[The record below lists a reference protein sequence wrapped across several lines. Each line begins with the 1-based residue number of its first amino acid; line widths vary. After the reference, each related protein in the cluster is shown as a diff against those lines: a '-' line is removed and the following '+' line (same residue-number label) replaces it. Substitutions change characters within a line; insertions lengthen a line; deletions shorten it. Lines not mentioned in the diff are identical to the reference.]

1 MNRCQKGFT
10 LTEMIVVTG
19 IVAILLGIAIPS
31 YKYLTTSY
39 RMSAE
44 INNLVGDLQFARG
57 EALKEGNGVTV
68 CISSDGA
75 TCTGGTNWG
84 LGWIVF
90 SDPNSNATV
99 DAGVNGVADRV
110 LKVQAAFTGTTP
122 DTFTAPVAAV
132 TFNREGFASTT
143 AGFAPTSVN
152 LTESTGNNTYT
163 RCLQISPVGML
174 TSQSHVGSP
183 ASCP

>member
-1 MNRCQKGFT
+1 MDRYQKGFT
-10 LTEMIVVTG
+10 LTEVIVLTA
-19 IVAILLGIAIPS
+19 IVAILFGIAIPS

-57 EALKEGNGVTV
+57 EALKEGNPVTA

-75 TCTGGTNWG
+75 NCTGGLNWG

-90 SDPNSNATV
+90 SDPDNSATV
-99 DAGVNGVADRV
+99 NSVNDRV
-110 LKVQAAFTGTTP
+110 LKVQAAFTGVTP
-122 DTFTAPVAAV
+122 DTFTSGVAAV

-143 AGFAPTSVN
+143 AGFQTTTIT
-152 LTESTGNNTYT
+152 LIESTNNNTYK
-163 RCLQISPVGML
+163 RCLQISPIGML
-174 TSQSHVGSP
+174 SSENHVGNP
-183 ASCP
+183 GTC

>member
-1 MNRCQKGFT
+1 MDKCQKGFT
-10 LTEMIVVTG
+10 LTEMIVVTA
-19 IVAILLGIAIPS
+19 IVAILFGIAIPS

-57 EALKEGNGVTV
+57 EALKEGNGVTA

-75 TCTGGTNWG
+75 TCTGGGNWG
-84 LGWIVF
+84 VGWIVF
-90 SDPNSNATV
+90 SDVNSNAAV
-99 DAGVNGVADRV
+99 DLGTDRV

-122 DTFTAPVAAV
+122 DTFNSGVAAV

-143 AGFAPTSVN
+143 AGFQTTTMA
-152 LTESTGNNTYT
+152 LTESTNNNTYK
-163 RCLQISPVGML
+163 RCLLISPIGML
-174 TSQSHVGSP
+174 SSENHVSNPG
-183 ASCP
+183 SCP

>member
-1 MNRCQKGFT
+1 MDKCQKGFT
-10 LTEMIVVTG
+10 LTEVIVVTA
-19 IVAILLGIAIPS
+19 IVAILFGIAIPS

-57 EALKEGNGVTV
+57 EALKEGNGVTA

-75 TCTGGTNWG
+75 TCTGGANWG
-84 LGWIVF
+84 VGWIVF
-90 SDPNSNATV
+90 SDLNSDAIVSNA
-99 DAGVNGVADRV
+99 NERV

-122 DTFTAPVAAV
+122 DTFNSGVAAV

-143 AGFAPTSVN
+143 AGFAATTIT
-152 LTESTGNNTYT
+152 LTESTNNNTYK
-163 RCLQISPVGML
+163 RCLQISPIGML
-174 TSQSHVGSP
+174 SSENHVCNPGT
-183 ASCP
+183 C